1 MTKTGGIVLI
11 AVGVAVGTYAVWPH
25 EDASAPELP
34 PQVDVDIGN
43 TASAPPPPPPQLP
56 SFSAPVVV
64 TLPRRR
70 ELPSAPARNTLPV
83 PADRGS
89 LTRELQKELKRVG
102 CYYGQLNANW
112 TSAARAAMK
121 EFTERVNAKL
131 PLNGP
136 DPILLTLLRNYEDK
150 VCGSPCPT
158 GQTLTRDDRCLPN
171 AILEATKKRN
181 AVVAKGPT
189 SNPATAIAGWTT
201 ATSAAV
207 PTVDPAP
214 RERMPLEGPTRRIST
229 AASRPA
235 KPRTAHASVTRR
247 VTSATGGWASSIFR
261 NNMSPN

>member
-1 MTKTGGIVLI
+1 
-11 AVGVAVGTYAVWPH
+11 
-25 EDASAPELP
+25 
-34 PQVDVDIGN
+34 
-43 TASAPPPPPPQLP
+43 
-56 SFSAPVVV
+56 
-64 TLPRRR
+64 
-70 ELPSAPARNTLPV
+70 
-83 PADRGS
+83 

-102 CYYGQLNANW
+102 CYYGQLNGMW
-112 TSAARAAMK
+112 TAKARAAMQ
-121 EFTERVNAKL
+121 EFTERVNATL

-136 DPILLTLLRNYEDK
+136 DPILLTLLRNYQDK

-171 AILEATKKRN
+171 AILAQATKKRN
-181 AVVAKGPT
+181 AVAAKGAT
-189 SNPATAIAGWTT
+189 NKPATAIAGWTT
-201 ATSAAV
+201 ASSAAV

-214 RERMPLEGPTRRIST
+214 RERMSLEGPTRRFST